1 MKSRKD
7 FRTAGMSLPAASGI
21 SCRRTRARRGSSRRS
36 STPRDSRRCRNPAS
50 TFWSTRSVR
59 RPGPIAW
66 RRSHDRAR
74 AAGQGV
80 RQAPR
85 RACGARRDVRRAE
98 RRDHRSARS
107 QRRRQD
113 DAVAN
118 DRDARRPGRRPGA
131 GRRPRR
137 CRRPL
142 RGARAHR
149 CAVGCARPLLTPDR
163 ARERPLL
170 RRAARPFRCAA
181 RRAHRRAVRDARPLS
196 DRRSARRGVFARG
209 ADEGRD
215 RARARPRPRHDPARR
230 TDERPRHH
238 ERADAAHRVAGVA
251 RAGQVPALLVAR
263 DAGSGGAVRPH
274 RHAVAGARRR
284 GRHRVRADRPRR
296 NERPRGCVRR
306 AARVRR
312 GPRGMTT
319 SFGAALARTIAIL
332 RKELL
337 DTLRDRRTGTV
348 TLLSAI
354 LAGPIFLLLIF
365 NLMAIQ
371 AEHAREMTLP
381 VIGAEYAPAVVAF
394 LQRQQV
400 SVTKAPADY
409 DTQIRRGDLD
419 VVLVIDA
426 SFGKDVEQGK
436 PGTVQLVFDRSRDRA
451 RPSIDQAE
459 SLLRGYNRLW
469 GDQRLMLR
477 GVTTSVANPL
487 LIETADLATPQQSGA
502 LVLFLVAYYGL
513 FASVM
518 GGM

>member
-1 MKSRKD
+1 
-7 FRTAGMSLPAASGI
+7 
-21 SCRRTRARRGSSRRS
+21 
-36 STPRDSRRCRNPAS
+36 
-50 TFWSTRSVR
+50 
-59 RPGPIAW
+59 
-66 RRSHDRAR
+66 
-74 AAGQGV
+74 
-80 RQAPR
+80 
-85 RACGARRDVRRAE
+85 
-98 RRDHRSARS
+98 
-107 QRRRQD
+107 
-113 DAVAN
+113 
-118 DRDARRPGRRPGA
+118 
-131 GRRPRR
+131 
-137 CRRPL
+137 
-142 RGARAHR
+142 
-149 CAVGCARPLLTPDR
+149 
-163 ARERPLL
+163 
-170 RRAARPFRCAA
+170 
-181 RRAHRRAVRDARPLS
+181 
-196 DRRSARRGVFARG
+196 
-209 ADEGRD
+209 
-215 RARARPRPRHDPARR
+215 
-230 TDERPRHH
+230 
-238 ERADAAHRVAGVA
+238 
-251 RAGQVPALLVAR
+251 
-263 DAGSGGAVRPH
+263 
-274 RHAVAGARRR
+274 
-284 GRHRVRADRPRR
+284 
-296 NERPRGCVRR
+296 
-306 AARVRR
+306 
-312 GPRGMTT
+312 MTT

-365 NLMAIQ
+365 NLMASQ

-409 DTQIRRGDLD
+409 DAQIRRGDLD

-518 GGM
+518 GGMAVALDTTAGERERQSLEPLLMTPARPAEIVIGKWLAVCAFDALVVTLTLTGFYLTLAFAPLPPVGVPFLFGSREFGRFLLVLVPMMLMLPAILLYVGSRARAYKEAQANVSVLLFVVSLIPLVQLFMQRKEPGWLMLVPVSAQYSLLNTSLRGEAPALAPLALSWLAPAALIVIALVAVARRLSRESILSGK